1 MSVCLCVCER
11 ERERERESTG
21 YMKELKSMRQ
31 GMHFLI
37 NNSLK
42 RKGKKKE
49 KKREILN
56 KKMSRNQCSKIENG
70 SSNNTVGIFDQFFY
84 RIHTYTKQET
94 EKSIKENDFPTRSN
108 SHLTLLLFFF
118 FLFLQ
123 EYLVS

>member
-1 MSVCLCVCER
+1 
-11 ERERERESTG
+11 
-21 YMKELKSMRQ
+21 
-31 GMHFLI
+31 MHFLI

-94 EKSIKENDFPTRSN
+94 QKSIKENETFPKGQTV
-108 SHLTLLLFFF
+108 T
-118 FLFLQ
+118 
-123 EYLVS
+123 

>member
-1 MSVCLCVCER
+1 
-11 ERERERESTG
+11 
-21 YMKELKSMRQ
+21 MKELKSMRQ

-70 SSNNTVGIFDQFFY
+70 SSNNTEFGNY
-84 RIHTYTKQET
+84 P
-94 EKSIKENDFPTRSN
+94 SIY
-108 SHLTLLLFFF
+108 LF
-118 FLFLQ
+118 Q
-123 EYLVS
+123 Y

>member
-1 MSVCLCVCER
+1 
-11 ERERERESTG
+11 
-21 YMKELKSMRQ
+21 
-31 GMHFLI
+31 
-37 NNSLK
+37 
-42 RKGKKKE
+42 
-49 KKREILN
+49 
-56 KKMSRNQCSKIENG
+56 MSRNQCSKIENG